1 MLSNIAFSTH
11 LALDFA
17 HAQTGNVCR
26 ETFFFGVCLRPCF
39 GSGISG
45 LWFYALQPTEDVA
58 KFIFYS
64 GFGPFAVSALC
75 SPLENPVFL
84 LRAGRAKKIATRV
97 VQALRGPAG
106 KRSPV
111 LAWRVVVVVLLLPVG
126 TGILQNVVGRE
137 AQVSQPLHYHTRID
151 VVLEDI
157 DSDSTIYHT
166 FEVAQPTTFDFVYSL
181 ETEADRTLRLPNL
194 EGEPF
199 VFNNQD
205 SIAIY
210 KGRESLLLAY
220 FTGFALLRGRYG
232 RFSGKQRLPHHVY

>member
-1 MLSNIAFSTH
+1 MLPTVLVSVVVS
-11 LALDFA
+11 LAY
-17 HAQTGNVCR
+17 G
-26 ETFFFGVCLRPCF
+26 FG
-39 GSGISG
+39 
-45 LWFYALQPTEDVA
+45 ALQPTEDVA

-64 GFGPFAVSALC
+64 GFGPFAVSGALV
-75 SPLENPVFL
+75 LLFVAILVFL

-205 SIAIY
+205 SVIMY
-210 KGRESLLLAY
+210 QGNESLPLASFSG
-220 FTGFALLRGRYG
+220 FTLLRLG
-232 RFSGKQRLPHHVY
+232 